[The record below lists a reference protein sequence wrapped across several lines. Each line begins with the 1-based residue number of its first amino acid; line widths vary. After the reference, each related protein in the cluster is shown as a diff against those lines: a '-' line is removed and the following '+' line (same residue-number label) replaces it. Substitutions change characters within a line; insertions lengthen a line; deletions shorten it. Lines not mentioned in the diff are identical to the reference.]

1 MQRTKRAAWPE
12 GRARPDVA
20 ARARADALALWRYA
34 TAPLPAA
41 FYRGS
46 VGLLE
51 RCDDWPELP
60 TGPIPLTMCRSP
72 ITTAAPC
79 IICGGEV
86 RPASNRLQ
94 AVHARCWQAAGGER

>member
-1 MQRTKRAAWPE
+1 MYTTKRAAWPE
-12 GRARPDVA
+12 GRARPSVA
-20 ARARADALALWRYA
+20 DRAKADALARWRYA
-34 TAPLPAA
+34 TATLPAA

-46 VGLLE
+46 GGLLE

-60 TGPIPLTMCRSP
+60 AVPVTLTVRRSP

-79 IICGGEV
+79 SICGDEI

-94 AVHARCWQAAGGER
+94 AVHARCWLAAGGAR